1 MGPRTRGI
9 SGISQKV
16 EVVCIVT
23 EGPFLKGSWCT
34 NGAEGESY
42 PSTSSDSEIEKLEL
56 HPEGLYSDS
65 FSFLRLKHEHMFHLK
80 TV

>member
-1 MGPRTRGI
+1 MYSYRGTV
-9 SGISQKV
+9 SKRELV
-16 EVVCIVT
+16 H
-23 EGPFLKGSWCT
+23 KWC
-34 NGAEGESY
+34 GGESY